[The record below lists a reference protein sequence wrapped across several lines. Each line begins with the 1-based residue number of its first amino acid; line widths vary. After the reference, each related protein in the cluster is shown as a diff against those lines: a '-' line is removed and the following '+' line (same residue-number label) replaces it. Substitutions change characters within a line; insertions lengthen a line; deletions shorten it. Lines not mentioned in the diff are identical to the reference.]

1 VGSGAVGAEAGAGVV
16 DVVLARAVEAVVDV
30 GPFVA
35 AVGGLPVVEQVTV
48 PNVVGPAVGICGEDP
63 QAATSSITP
72 AANAKM
78 LVPRTDVASI
88 AHFLSPIRCPARVR
102 HLCGL
107 R

>member
-1 VGSGAVGAEAGAGVV
+1 MGAEVLAGGIAGVLVGVV
-16 DVVLARAVEAVVDV
+16 DAVVDV

-35 AVGGLPVVEQVTV
+35 AVGGLLVAELGAV

-88 AHFLSPIRCPARVR
+88 AHFLSPSIVLQGFAICAD
-102 HLCGL
+102 
-107 R
+107 